1 MADPAHSVS
10 DVTLLRG
17 DRFLVLERDNGQ
29 GTEATWKRA
38 FLTELP
44 RRSGTELPQR
54 QVVDLLNLRD
64 PKGISLRDAQ
74 PGDLGIGDPF
84 SFSYQTVEAVLPVGR
99 DRLAVVND
107 TNISGSKGRNPARD
121 DDSDF
126 IKVRV
131 PGLSR

>member
-1 MADPAHSVS
+1 
-10 DVTLLRG
+10 
-17 DRFLVLERDNGQ
+17 
-29 GTEATWKRA
+29 
-38 FLTELP
+38 
-44 RRSGTELPQR
+44 
-54 QVVDLLNLRD
+54 
-64 PKGISLRDAQ
+64 
-74 PGDLGIGDPF
+74 
-84 SFSYQTVEAVLPVGR
+84 VLPLGR